1 MEENLVPMVFQRA
14 ATRPIIIAATMPPVS
29 TARATAPAVE
39 EALVEAVPEPL
50 GAVAVLPELPE
61 AAEIAE
67 VDPDPVAAGAEV
79 VT

>member
-1 MEENLVPMVFQRA
+1 
-14 ATRPIIIAATMPPVS
+14 MPPVS

-50 GAVAVLPELPE
+50 LGAVAVVLPELPE